1 MKELLRL
8 PGEAVGLR
16 IGKVLQPDE
25 VVQLPD
31 KLLQGARNAAVHRAG
46 QSVELAVRL
55 LQQEGVVAAEAL
67 HGQGQAANGEEKEP
81 GSSEEEQE
89 AGAFFCPLHT
99 THPLVKFRQILYTE
113 IILDFK
119 PAVKGEKHSGG
130 YGADCGRR

>member
-8 PGEAVGLR
+8 PGEAIGLR

-31 KLLQGARNAAVHRAG
+31 KLLQGARNAAVHRTG

-67 HGQGQAANGEEKEP
+67 YGQGQAANGEEKNQDHQKKNRRP
-81 GSSEEEQE
+81 
-89 AGAFFCPLHT
+89 ALFCPSIPHT
-99 THPLVKFRQILYTE
+99 PLSNSGRFFILKSYW
-113 IILDFK
+113 ISNRL
-119 PAVKGEKHSGG
+119 
-130 YGADCGRR
+130 